1 MATTNDPPAAPAALP
16 AALRAMPAQ
25 AAATARKRLVLT
37 QSGMGMMAA
46 FGINGRLFDM
56 NRVDLVATAGETED
70 WDIVNDTLMDHPIHI
85 HGTQF
90 RLVARESRG
99 VAAPAPFAAWLD
111 TVDVPAGTTATIRV
125 RQDRPGK
132 RMVHCHILEH
142 EDAGM
147 MAVLEVRP

>member
-1 MATTNDPPAAPAALP
+1 
-16 AALRAMPAQ
+16 
-25 AAATARKRLVLT
+25 
-37 QSGMGMMAA
+37 MGMMGGMSG
-46 FGINGRLFDM
+46 FLINGRAFDM
-56 NRVDLVATAGETED
+56 NRVDLVSTLGEVET

-90 RLVARESRG
+90 QLASRESAGR
-99 VAAPAPFAAWLD
+99 VTAAPYRAWID

-125 RQDRPGK
+125 RQDLPGK

-147 MAVLEVRP
+147 MAVLDVRAA